1 MTVINTNINANIA
14 RDAIGR
20 NDRAMATSME
30 RLSTGLR
37 INSAKDDAA
46 GLAIANRMAGQ
57 ISGLN
62 MAKRNANDGMSM
74 IQTIEGASK
83 EVGNML
89 VRMRELAVQSASG
102 TYSDSDRAALDLEF
116 DQLRSEITRIQEKT
130 TWNNQA
136 LMDGGKDVNIQLGAS
151 SGQTMKASFADWS
164 VEDGAVYGTAAVAA
178 DAVPEVPAKPE
189 VPAVAAVAAKTEK
202 ATVTFANLKNGESIT
217 VGGLTL
223 TAAADIAAADVAAGF
238 ASLAKGVTAGNAVT
252 NGTWKNALTD
262 FSTGTASTNDVTF
275 TSATADSNVTDLV
288 IASTGIPTGIPTAVT
303 TDGDDTGP
311 PKVTESSVVTFGNLK
326 NGESITVGGL
336 TLTAAADIAA
346 ADVAAGFASLAKD
359 VTAGNAVTNGTWSNA
374 LTGFSTGTASTNDVT
389 FTSATADSN
398 VTNIVI
404 SGTSGS
410 ATNVPTAV
418 TVDGAAAEAEKPKV
432 PAKEA
437 VANESAFG
445 DAVLYWNDNGKV
457 KAINIDTA
465 AAAEFAIDQ
474 LDKAIL
480 GASGER
486 AKYGAY
492 MSRLEHSSDNLL
504 NVAQNTDQSRSRI
517 EDADYAVET
526 SELARTQIISQAAT
540 AMLAQAN
547 QAKQGVLQLLQ

>member
-74 IQTIEGASK
+74 IQTIEGATK

-151 SGQTMKASFADWS
+151 SGQTMKVTFADWS
-164 VEDGAVYGTAAVAA
+164 VQDEAVYGTAAVAA
-178 DAVPEVPAKPE
+178 DAVE
-189 VPAVAAVAAKTEK
+189 AAEAKTEK
-202 ATVTFANLKNGESIT
+202 ATVTFVGLDAAET
-217 VGGLTL
+217 VVIGGITL
-223 TAAADIAAADVAAGF
+223 TAVSAVTAEQVAAAF
-238 ASLAKGVTAGNAVT
+238 A
-252 NGTWKNALTD
+252 D
-262 FSTGTASTNDVTF
+262 
-275 TSATADSNVTDLV
+275 
-288 IASTGIPTGIPTAVT
+288 PTAEIPV
-303 TDGDDTGP
+303 DGDNAAIFSLSS
-311 PKVTESSVVTFGNLK
+311 ESYSAEFAY
-326 NGESITVGGL
+326 
-336 TLTAAADIAA
+336 TAAAVDGEATKVQFTA
-346 ADVAAGFASLAKD
+346 KSAGAEENLTVGDLDVSIDL
-359 VTAGNAVTNGTWSNA
+359 
-374 LTGFSTGTASTNDVT
+374 
-389 FTSATADSN
+389 
-398 VTNIVI
+398 
-404 SGTSGS
+404 
-410 ATNVPTAV
+410 
-418 TVDGAAAEAEKPKV
+418 DGAAAVE
-432 PAKEA
+432 AKEA
-437 VANESAFG
+437 VVGETTVNLISIH
-445 DAVLYWNDNGKV
+445 DAAG
-457 KAINIDTA
+457 A
-465 AAAEFAIDQ
+465 AAAIVT
-474 LDKAIL
+474 LDKAIT
-480 GASGER
+480 GVTAEQ

-492 MSRLEHSSDNLL
+492 LSRLQYASDNIS
-504 NVAQNTDQSRSRI
+504 NVATNLDQSRSRI
-517 EDADYAVET
+517 QDADYAVET
-526 SELARTQIISQAAT
+526 TALARTQIIAQAST

-547 QAKQGVLQLLQ
+547 QVKQTVLALLQ